1 MSILLFF
8 VRRVDRAQV
17 QAVEVSLWERP
28 ELGSQLKT
36 NKEI

>member
-1 MSILLFF
+1 MSILLSF

-17 QAVEVSLWERP
+17 QAVKISRWDRP